1 MNNPKKF
8 KRLCI
13 ACEAI
18 KDKKDLIRIT
28 KDFKNNE
35 IKINNEQKYQG
46 YSIYIC
52 KNEDC
57 LKKAIQKKKIGHYL
71 KAELPEN
78 IKQELYTVLKK

>member
-13 ACEAI
+13 ACGAI

-28 KDFKNNE
+28 KDFKHNE

-46 YSIYIC
+46 YSIYM
-52 KNEDC
+52 
-57 LKKAIQKKKIGHYL
+57 
-71 KAELPEN
+71 
-78 IKQELYTVLKK
+78 